1 MIINKQSSS
10 LEESLIADNYP
21 LVSILINNYNYAQY
35 LSQAI
40 DSALGQTY
48 ENTEVIVVDD
58 GSTDNSREVIKGY
71 DNQIISVFKKNGG
84 QASAINAGFAASKGD
99 IICLLDAD
107 DIFLPEKAAEIVNFF
122 NLNPDIDWAFNES
135 APMQSEDIMNADLK
149 ATFKEIYNNNDDILT
164 KKIDF
169 RSNII
174 NAELPNFTPSTSN
187 LCFSRKLSKKM
198 FPLPEERG
206 CSGLAICDAYLKLI
220 AVGLGIG
227 CASKKNLGIF
237 RLHQNNLYT
246 TQDIT
251 NKRIIYSEIFLATAY
266 YMRAEFPLFS
276 KLAKKLFSKAFATY
290 LRNKNKNEISNK
302 LIQKYFD
309 YLSFYEKIEVSC
321 NICYFFLK
329 LGFKDLV

>member
-1 MIINKQSSS
+1 M
-10 LEESLIADNYP
+10 ESKP
-21 LVSILINNYNYAQY
+21 LVSILINNYNYGRFVG
-35 LSQAI
+35 QAI

-48 ENTEVIVVDD
+48 ENIEVIVVDD
-58 GSTDNSREVIKGY
+58 GSNDNSREVIKGY
-71 DNQIISVFKKNGG
+71 GNQIISVLKKNGG

-135 APMQSEDIMNADLK
+135 APMQSDDIMTADLK
-149 ATFKEIYNNNDDILT
+149 ATYKEIYNNNDDKIT

-169 RSNII
+169 KNNLI

-187 LCFSRKLSKKM
+187 LCFSRKLSEKM

-220 AVGLGIG
+220 AVGLATG
-227 CASKKNLGIF
+227 CASKRNLGIF
-237 RLHQNNLYT
+237 RLHQKNLYT

-251 NKRIIYSEIFLATAY
+251 NKRKIYSEIFLATAY

-276 KLAKKLFSKAFATY
+276 KLTKKLFSKAYATY
-290 LRNKNKNEISNK
+290 LRNKSNDEMSNR
-302 LIQKYFD
+302 LINNYFD
-309 YLSFYEKIEVSC
+309 YLSFSEKIEVNC
-321 NICYFFLK
+321 KTYYYFIK